1 MEQGSIQITIDGT
14 EIFAKDGQSVVEAA
28 RESHIF
34 IPTLCD
40 YKSLKPAGT
49 CRMCTVKIGGR
60 FVSACTTA
68 VSHGMKVESESA
80 EIKEL
85 RKSLIEMLF
94 VEGNHMCPSC
104 EKSGNCDLQALAYR
118 YQMTAPRFPFSFT
131 NRRLDATLPH
141 LILEHNRCIQCLR
154 CVRGVKAKD
163 GRDLFGF
170 VDRGAKI
177 HITVDK
183 TVDEAYSE
191 KTAVAAMAIC
201 PVGALIKKG
210 GAYQTPIGERT
221 YDLKKIGTDVEQ
233 KGAEANRPVHG
244 ANGDSRDSHS

>member
-1 MEQGSIQITIDGT
+1 MEQGTIKITIDDK
-14 EIFAKDGQSVVEAA
+14 EIWAKDGQSVVEAA
-28 RESHIF
+28 RENHIF

-49 CRMCTVKIGGR
+49 CRLCTVKIGGR
-60 FVSACTTA
+60 FVSACSTT
-68 VSHGMKVESESA
+68 VSNGMKVENESS
-80 EIKEL
+80 EIKDI

-131 NRRLDATLPH
+131 NRRLDASLPH

-154 CVRGVKAKD
+154 CVRGVRAKD

-183 TVDEAYSE
+183 TVEEAFSE
-191 KTAVAAMAIC
+191 KTAAAAMAIC
-201 PVGALIKKG
+201 PVGALIQKG
-210 GAYQTPIGERT
+210 GAYQTPIGDRK
-221 YDLKKIGTDVEQ
+221 YDLHPIGLEIESNIEQ
-233 KGAEANRPVHG
+233 SGG
-244 ANGDSRDSHS
+244 SHDTKS